1 MGKITITEEDGF
13 EMVEDV
19 MEYDFAMITL
29 NSSIS
34 FSSTILPACLPK
46 DSKNE
51 YTWERARTSGWGLL
65 QNDDYAGKRT
75 GRKKVNKLMR
85 VDLTVLPYSLCKNA
99 SKYENQRSDNDTE
112 KYIDPS
118 HMLCV
123 GSAKPVPWK
132 AAKGIWQGDS
142 GGRYF
147 VSKHCKIYYD
157 YNRKPKIFF
166 PDQHI
171 YVL

>member
-1 MGKITITEEDGF
+1 
-13 EMVEDV
+13 
-19 MEYDFAMITL
+19 
-29 NSSIS
+29 
-34 FSSTILPACLPK
+34 
-46 DSKNE
+46 
-51 YTWERARTSGWGLL
+51 
-65 QNDDYAGKRT
+65 
-75 GRKKVNKLMR
+75 MR

-147 VSKHCKIYYD
+147 VSNHCKIYYD
-157 YNRKPKIFF
+157 YNRKSIRPWLTYLHTLILGPLIIRDNQTRRYTLIGVASTSFPTLVNRTVVATYARINKVLPWIYSFMYDIDFDSDTEKENSTSSPK
-166 PDQHI
+166 
-171 YVL
+171 